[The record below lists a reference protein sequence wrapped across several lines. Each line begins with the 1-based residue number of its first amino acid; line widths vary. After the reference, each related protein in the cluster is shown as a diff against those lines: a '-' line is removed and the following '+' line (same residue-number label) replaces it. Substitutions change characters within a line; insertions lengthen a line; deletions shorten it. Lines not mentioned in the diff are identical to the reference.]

1 MSADVVESPRDPRAP
16 APAEAGPAR
25 PSSIPRGA
33 TWRLTWHG
41 LRTVAVLELRQRVR
55 STRWVIVL
63 ALWFVLLG
71 GLTTLIRFAVHRAL
85 DPGQLTGG
93 TVDAVA
99 VQAATDR
106 AAQAAGAMM
115 FGIILF
121 LVLGLAG
128 LVAPALTA
136 TSVNGDRAAGVL
148 ATLQTTLLSAA
159 EIAVGKLLAAWAT
172 AMALLAAATPFILWA
187 YLEGGTSAGR
197 LLVTVALLAVMLLVV
212 CAMALGWSALTART
226 STSAVLTYLS
236 VVLLG
241 LGLPMLFGVMV
252 PLVSSN
258 ESVRVYQSEP
268 VNQDPT
274 QTNPTPTDPTQTDPT
289 QTDPTQTDPG
299 TTYSCQ
305 VQVQTMSRAHTERV
319 WWLLAANP
327 FVILADAA
335 PRPPAGSNDAF
346 GDDPLTAIRTGVRE
360 ARLGPPAVEDW
371 CTGTSYALTD
381 PATGAQVGSPLPVPP
396 ELVAAQDRRNAQL
409 NGLGVVWPFGLA
421 ADLVLAA
428 GFVVLA
434 ILRLRAPARALR
446 RGTRVA

>member
-1 MSADVVESPRDPRAP
+1 MSADVVNSPRDPAAPPP
-16 APAEAGPAR
+16 APAGPAR
-25 PSSIPRGA
+25 PTSTPRGA

-41 LRTVAVLELRQRVR
+41 VRTVAVLELRQRVR

-63 ALWFVLLG
+63 AVWFALLG

-85 DPGQLTGG
+85 DPGQLGG
-93 TVDAVA
+93 APDAA
-99 VQAATDR
+99 ALQQATDR

-115 FGIILF
+115 FGIIVF

-136 TSVNGDRAAGVL
+136 TSVNGDRTAGVL

-172 AMALLAAATPFILWA
+172 ALALLATAVPFILWA

-212 CAMALGWSALTART
+212 CAMALGWSAIAART

-236 VVLLG
+236 VALLG
-241 LGLPMLFGVMV
+241 LGLPLLFAVTL
-252 PLVSSN
+252 PLVSSD
-258 ESVRVYQSEP
+258 EAVKVYQSAP
-268 VNQDPT
+268 ISQDQPQDGST
-274 QTNPTPTDPTQTDPT
+274 MIY
-289 QTDPTQTDPG
+289 G
-299 TTYSCQ
+299 CK
-305 VQVQTMSRAHTERV
+305 VEVQTMSRSHTERV

-327 FVILADAA
+327 FVVLADAA
-335 PRPPAGSNDAF
+335 PRPPADRGYSF

-360 ARLGPPAVEDW
+360 ARLGPAPVEDW
-371 CTGTSYALTD
+371 CTGNSYTQTD
-381 PATGAQVGSPLPVPP
+381 PATGAQVDSAVPTPP
-396 ELVAAQDRRNAQL
+396 EITAAQERRNAEL

-434 ILRLRAPARALR
+434 IRRLRAPARALP

>member
-1 MSADVVESPRDPRAP
+1 MSADVVESPKEPGSP
-16 APAEAGPAR
+16 APAEAGPTR
-25 PSSIPRGA
+25 PMSTPRGA

-71 GLTTLIRFAVHRAL
+71 GLTTLIRFAVHRAM
-85 DPGQLTGG
+85 DPGQLTGT
-93 TVDAVA
+93 TVDAAA

-128 LVAPALTA
+128 LVAPALTT

-172 AMALLAAATPFILWA
+172 ALALLAAATPFILWA

-212 CAMALGWSALTART
+212 CAMALGWSAITART

-241 LGLPMLFGVMV
+241 LGLPVLFGISV

-258 ESVRVYQSEP
+258 EAVRVYQSEP
-268 VNQDPT
+268 LT
-274 QTNPTPTDPTQTDPT
+274 QDPTQTDPT
-289 QTDPTQTDPG
+289 QTDPTQTDP
-299 TTYSCQ
+299 TQAYTSTSYSCQ

-335 PRPPAGSNDAF
+335 PRPPAGSSYAF
-346 GDDPLTAIRTGVRE
+346 GEDPLTAIRTGVRE
-360 ARLGPPAVEDW
+360 ARLGPAPVEDW
-371 CTGTSYALTD
+371 CTGTAYGQLD
-381 PATGAQVGSPLPVPP
+381 PATGAQVDSPLPTPP
-396 ELVAAQDRRNAQL
+396 ELAAAQVRRNAQL
-409 NGLGVVWPFGLA
+409 NGLGVVWPFGLV

-434 ILRLRAPARALR
+434 ILRLRAPARALP